1 MKLTRQEEALLT
13 ALQRGVEPVERPFCN
28 MPLPED
34 AVVDLLQRAWAA
46 GLIRRFGGVFDA
58 RRLGYKSV
66 LCAVDI
72 DESQMEQAAAVIA
85 AHPGVTHCYER
96 RPMTADK
103 QYPALWFTL
112 ALLHDRFDEGL
123 AQMQMQL
130 AENRLLLLPALRRF
144 KIDVVF
150 DLRTQ
155 ERDEM
160 FPGATAA
167 DSGQSK
173 LAETFE
179 TFTEDERATVRLLEG
194 NLPVSARP
202 FDAVAEKLGV
212 SVKTL
217 LTRLN
222 EWQRSGV
229 LRRIGVILYHRNAG
243 FKANGMCVWPV
254 DSDIVEAGRR
264 VAARTEVTHCYQRPR
279 LPEFPFDLYAMIHT
293 GSPSATKALF
303 DEITAEC
310 GLPEGEVFISLREFK
325 KSSMHYFQE

>member
-1 MKLTRQEEALLT
+1 MKLTRQEEAVLT

-34 AVVDLLQRAWAA
+34 AVVDLLQRAQAE

-72 DESQMEQAAAVIA
+72 DESQMEQTAEMIA

-96 RPMTADK
+96 RPVVGGRE
-103 QYPALWFTL
+103 YPVLWFTL

-130 AENRLLLLPALRRF
+130 GAKRVLLLPALRRF

-155 ERDEM
+155 ERDET
-160 FPGATAA
+160 FPGAAA
-167 DSGQSK
+167 PASAQSR
-173 LAETFE
+173 LTESFE
-179 TFTEDERATVRLLEG
+179 SFTEDERAIVRALEG
-194 NLPVSARP
+194 NLAVSARP
-202 FDAVAEKLGV
+202 FDAAAGQLGIPV
-212 SVKTL
+212 SVL
-217 LTRLN
+217 LARLN
-222 EWQRSGV
+222 DWRRKGV
-229 LRRIGVILYHRNAG
+229 LRRVGVILYHREAG

-254 DSDIVEAGRR
+254 EGDIVAAGRR
-264 VAARTEVTHCYQRPR
+264 VASRPEVTHCYQRPR
-279 LPEFPFDLYAMIHT
+279 LPGFPFDLYAMIHT
-293 GSPSATKALF
+293 GSPAETKALF
-303 DEITAEC
+303 DKITAAC
-310 GLPEGEVFISLREFK
+310 GLPDGELFISLREFK